1 MSEPRV
7 HVEAV
12 DLFKHYE
19 LERVRIDVLRGV
31 SLTVNHGE
39 TVSIT
44 GASGAGKSTLL
55 QLLGGLDQPSAGRVH
70 LEGRDLYAMSAGAR
84 TEVRAT
90 RVGFV
95 FQAYH
100 LLPELGVLEN
110 VMLPALSR
118 RGALQRMAQLR
129 ERARGLLAQVGLAR
143 REHHRPVEL
152 SGGEQ
157 QRAALARALMNE
169 PDLVLADEPTGNLDS
184 ATGQQVLDY
193 LFALT
198 RERGH
203 TLVMVTHNE
212 AVARLCQRQLHLRDG
227 RLAD

>member
-12 DLFKHYE
+12 DLHKHYE

-31 SLTVNHGE
+31 SLRVCHGE

-55 QLLGGLDQPSAGRVH
+55 QLLGGLDRPSGGRVE
-70 LEGRDLYAMSAGAR
+70 LDGRDLYALSAAAR

-90 RVGFV
+90 QVGFV

-100 LLPELGVLEN
+100 LLPELDVLEN
-110 VMLPALSR
+110 VMLPSLSR
-118 RGALQRMAQLR
+118 RGALQRMARLR
-129 ERARGLLAQVGLAR
+129 ERARGLLAQVGLAQ

-169 PDLVLADEPTGNLDS
+169 PELVLADEPTGNLDS

-212 AVARLCQRQLHLRDG
+212 AVARLCQRQLHLLDG